1 MYVMQCMYV
10 CMYVCVCMYV
20 MYVCMY
26 SMYVCTHVFFWRP
39 LAQRHGFQK
48 RVRSGA
54 ARWVAGH
61 GEAWI
66 VARVA
71 DRGGGRSAASNGP
84 LEGRVGR
91 AGQGATN
98 ASPMAD
104 RPRWIDR
111 ASPHRT
117 LDWRE

>member
-1 MYVMQCMYV
+1 MF
-10 CMYVCVCMYV
+10 
-20 MYVCMY
+20 
-26 SMYVCTHVFFWRP
+26 FFWRP

-66 VARVA
+66 VGRVA
-71 DRGGGRSAASNGP
+71 ERGVRRGSRGGRSAAYNGP
-84 LEGRVGR
+84 PLQGRVGP
-91 AGQGATN
+91 AGLGATN

-104 RPRWIDR
+104 RGKWIDR
-111 ASPHRT
+111 ASPDRT
-117 LDWRE
+117 LDWRELDD